1 MKLIQILFQLPVI
14 ICFGFVLFILPP
26 AFAIQTEPVGKVV
39 AIRNNVTAT
48 GSDSICR
55 KLVLKSSVFL
65 QDTIKTNQGR
75 VQMMFKD
82 KTIITLGRNSE
93 MKITKYLWEP
103 DNSDSTMVT
112 EINEGSFRIMGGA
125 ITRIAPD
132 NFKTNTPS
140 GTIGIRGSMYAGLLK
155 GTMLSVVFQGGK
167 GVYVRNKAGMV
178 NITRPGFAT
187 KVKSLADPPEMP
199 AKLTQEDLI
208 KLENTLALAPEE
220 ESIKILTSSEAIE
233 PSPLEPGV
241 TENKSQPDSVIEAT
255 EPTGDQ
261 SGNQTVATD
270 TFEPDALS
278 TDPVPAEPLPAD
290 PVLLDVSGPD
300 FLSDT
305 SSVINDAVVT
315 SVQTDLSSTISPT
328 GTQQTIL
335 FMLLELGFTGTEST
349 SIPST
354 GIWSYSGKMNNTIVN
369 ETPENMKFIVN
380 WDNQRIMAL
389 EDFSTD
395 HNHINSGFAFGDVNA
410 SGSISNLTILGSDSH
425 SDAGAVMALTG
436 SETFGSFYG
445 TGQEGLGLA
454 MEGYDYNI
462 QNQTDSTFWSDIAA
476 ATVNNKTT
484 NPYSGTETWNGFYV
498 GIAENMASP
507 NTNRRAFL
515 NNSSSEYTLSINKDT
530 GIFSGTMS
538 AGIDFYDAE
547 SDSRIDGLT
556 VGGGSTTSA
565 YITDQLFAA
574 SLSGANVITI
584 DSSSTGGLKTYGNF
598 MVTSNKTALSNHTT
612 WGYWEVAY
620 TEPGGTE
627 DYHIHVPGSRWI
639 AGKQTLSTV
648 ISNLI
653 STSFSGTYT
662 GGAQGV
668 MFDNSSQM
676 MEMSNGTTN
685 LTIDFAS
692 TASQPVSGSIS
703 FDQITLPVTST
714 TGDLTSSGFQATIS
728 SATQSNVNGTFYGT
742 GAEGVGGNFAAAMA
756 DGKQYHGIFAGDR

>member
-1 MKLIQILFQLPVI
+1 MKLIQIIQIIFQLPLI
-14 ICFGFVLFILPP
+14 ICFGVVLFILPL
-26 AFAIQTEPVGKVV
+26 AFAVQAEPVGKVV

-55 KLVLKSSVFL
+55 KLILKAPVFL
-65 QDTIKTNQGR
+65 KDTIKTNQGR

-82 KTIITLGRNSE
+82 KTMITLGRNSE

-103 DNSDSTMVT
+103 DNSDSTMET

-125 ITRIAPD
+125 ITRIAPG

-140 GTIGIRGSMYAGLLK
+140 GTIGIRGSMYAGILK

-187 KVKSLADPPEMP
+187 KVKSLVDPPEMP

-208 KLENTLALAPEE
+208 KLENTLALTPEE
-220 ESIKILTSSEAIE
+220 EFIEILISPEAIE
-233 PSPLEPGV
+233 PSPLEPDATGNKPSPDRV
-241 TENKSQPDSVIEAT
+241 TEGAESKD
-255 EPTGDQ
+255 DQ
-261 SGNQTVATD
+261 SGIDTVATD
-270 TFEPDALS
+270 ILESEVLT
-278 TDPVPAEPLPAD
+278 TDPLPAEPLPID
-290 PVLLDVSGPD
+290 SVLLDVSGPD
-300 FLSDT
+300 FLSGT
-305 SSVINDAVVT
+305 SSAINDAVVT

-335 FMLLELGFTGTEST
+335 FMLLELGFTGTESA

-354 GIWSYSGKMNNTIVN
+354 GIWSYSGTMNNTIIN
-369 ETPENMKFIVN
+369 ETPEKMKFIVN

-395 HNHINSGFAFGDVNA
+395 QNHISSGFGFGYVNA

-476 ATVNNKTT
+476 ATVSDKAS
-484 NPYSGTETWNGFYV
+484 NPFSGTEPWNGFYV
-498 GIAENMASP
+498 GIAEDMASP
-507 NTNRRAFL
+507 NTNRRVFF
-515 NNSSSEYTLSINKDT
+515 NNSPNNYTLSINKDSGT
-530 GIFSGTMS
+530 FSGTMS
-538 AGIDFYDAE
+538 GSDFNDTNNL
-547 SDSRIDGLT
+547 ITGLT
-556 VGGGSTTSA
+556 IGGGSTASA
-565 YITDQLFAA
+565 YIADKVFAA

-584 DSSSTGGLKTYGNF
+584 SPSTGGLKTYGNF
-598 MVTSNKTALSNHTT
+598 MVTSNKAMLSNYTT

-620 TEPGGTE
+620 AEPGTGK

-639 AGKQTLSTV
+639 AGKQTLPGVVSG
-648 ISNLI
+648 LI
-653 STSFSGTYT
+653 STNFSGTYT
-662 GGAQGV
+662 GAAQGV

-676 MEMSNGTTN
+676 AEMSNGTTN
-685 LTIDFAS
+685 LTIDFA
-692 TASQPVSGSIS
+692 TAAAQPVSGNIT
-703 FDQITLPVTST
+703 FDQVTLPVTSSI
-714 TGDLTSSGFQATIS
+714 DVTSSGFQATIS

-742 GAEGVGGNFAAAMA
+742 TAEGIGGNFSAKMS